1 MIEID
6 MRIIF
11 AEYGLSVLLCL
22 IVIVSLGLIPKN
34 GV

>member
-22 IVIVSLGLIPKN
+22 IVIVSLWFN
-34 GV
+34 T